1 MEDNESPI
9 CNDCNYPSELIN
21 MQVDRDVYS
30 SGDSFMTEYI
40 TLKVTECC
48 SASWTMID
56 IKEWAEEQPE
66 KAKEMS
72 LRFNRA

>member
-9 CNDCNYPSELIN
+9 CNECNYPSELIN

-40 TLKVTECC
+40 TLKVTDCC
-48 SASWTMID
+48 SAGWTMID
-56 IKEWAEEQPE
+56 INEWAEENPD
-66 KAKEMS
+66 KAKEMVV
-72 LRFNRA
+72 